1 MSDRRR
7 SWRTEIS
14 LECSLSRKTGKM
26 IEART
31 LDIGPGG
38 MRIKTNRPLAPD
50 ELLEFELP
58 ENGRINGRAR
68 VLREQGYRI
77 FAVRFEKLGDEARA
91 ELSTLVSAASGV
103 PNGTSHMTDRP
114 VRRGPRPSPP
124 NAPAR

>member
-7 SWRTEIS
+7 SWRTEIA
-14 LECSLSRKTGKM
+14 LECTLSRKTGKV

-31 LDIGPGG
+31 LDVGPGG

-58 ENGRINGRAR
+58 DRARINGRAR

-77 FAVRFEKLGDEARA
+77 YALRFEKLGDEARA
-91 ELSTLVSAASGV
+91 ELSTLVAEAI
-103 PNGTSHMTDRP
+103 P
-114 VRRGPRPSPP
+114 PSP
-124 NAPAR
+124 AR